1 MTLARK
7 RRMED
12 LCDDMVE
19 TSRTGKRSKYSVDP
33 NLNDGGGGPKSLL
46 GREPVIFDA
55 KEKSETERSPEGL
68 KQKEKVYLAKDFTN
82 V

>member
-19 TSRTGKRSKYSVDP
+19 TSRTGKRPKYSVDP
-33 NLNDGGGGPKSLL
+33 YLNDGGGGPKSLL
-46 GREPVIFDA
+46 GREPGIVDA
-55 KEKSETERSPEGL
+55 KETPEIENSPEGL
-68 KQKEKVYLAKDFTN
+68 KEKEKVYLLKDFTI